1 MPNTKVYIEL
11 SSDIEELLAN
21 NQVTLADILQKENIE
36 ADVLSGAV
44 PYQQE
49 GGAKTKSIVPII
61 LASAASISLIT
72 FAIAN
77 FLKAW
82 HQKPYFVEYDELEPI
97 KNDDGTF
104 LLNDK
109 KEPYMQIV
117 KKHKLMETDKVNNKM
132 DFEISY
138 KNLTDIVIRFKS
150 EDK

>member
-1 MPNTKVYIEL
+1 MSNTKFYIEL

-21 NQVTLADILQKENIE
+21 NQVTLADILQKENID

-49 GGAKTKSIVPII
+49 EGVKTKEIVTII
-61 LASAASISLIT
+61 LASSASIAIIT
-72 FAIAN
+72 LAITN

-82 HQKPYFVEYDELEPI
+82 HQKPIFVECDELEPI
-97 KNDDGTF
+97 KNDDGTI
-104 LLNDK
+104 LLNDNG
-109 KEPYMQIV
+109 EPYLRIV
-117 KKHKLMETDKVNNKM
+117 KKHKMIEPDKIKNKM